1 MDFGWI
7 KQLVLLLTIYLASI
21 TVILFLI
28 NLIVIS
34 IRDANNGNILTD
46 GRNKRKYVEKKYNV
60 GNMILPL
67 QI

>member
-34 IRDANNGNILTD
+34 IRDANNGNTLTD

-60 GNMILPL
+60 DNMILPL